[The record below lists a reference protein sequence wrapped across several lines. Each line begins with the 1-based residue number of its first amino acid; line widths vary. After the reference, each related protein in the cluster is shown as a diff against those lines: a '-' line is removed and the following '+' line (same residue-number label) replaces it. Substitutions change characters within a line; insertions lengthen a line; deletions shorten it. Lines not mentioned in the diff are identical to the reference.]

1 MANLLQFIKYLSYLA
16 IAVAIFI
23 VCYSGA
29 HLSACNVDTTGF
41 KADQVEIFVGI
52 SKPDKP
58 ALTCKP
64 PASKQKHKARKYP

>member
-16 IAVAIFI
+16 IAAAIII
-23 VCYSGA
+23 VCYYGV
-29 HLSACNVDTTGF
+29 HVSACNVDTTGF
-41 KADQVEIFVGI
+41 KAGQVEISVGI

-64 PASKQKHKARKYP
+64 PASKQKHKGRKHP